1 MVEISLN
8 LCDLCGRQSHGSVIE
23 MIKEEHLDPWK
34 KYRVCETCFK
44 DIEIIIKDKMTG
56 AHVKKTLLDKADFVK
71 KSILERAGVFD
82 G

>member
-23 MIKEEHLDPWK
+23 MVKEERLDPWK

-56 AHVKKTLLDKADFVK
+56 AHSYALWQSDSLN
-71 KSILERAGVFD
+71 AGAF
-82 G
+82 